1 MRYAVVLGVLA
12 VAACG
17 AGANQTEMT
26 EDEASSP
33 AAEMSEEERA
43 SMATLE
49 SLAEKYGDVSAA
61 LADGYRKDPSGAC
74 VTAEMVGL
82 PADLGAMGVHYLHPE
97 HVGLVPDAMPV
108 HGTDGVLDWER
119 PEVLVYE
126 PQADGSERL
135 VAIEYL
141 TSQQAWSDAGNAAPP
156 EFHGT
161 PFVAMADDPNTPQDE
176 AHGFTAHY
184 ELHIWTPREN
194 PSGKYAEFN
203 PAVTCAHAAPPA
215 PEHAMD

>member
-1 MRYAVVLGVLA
+1 MRYTVVLSLFA

-17 AGANQTEMT
+17 AGSNQTEMP
-26 EDEASSP
+26 EDDASSP

-49 SLAEKYGDVSAA
+49 SLAQKYADVSVA
-61 LADGYRKDPSGAC
+61 LADGYMRDPSGEC

-82 PADLGAMGVHYLHPE
+82 PADQGAMGVHYVHPQYL
-97 HVGLVPDAMPV
+97 GLVPDAMPV
-108 HGTDGVLDWER
+108 NGTDGVLDWAL

-126 PQADGSERL
+126 PQADGSEQL

-141 TSQQAWSDAGNAAPP
+141 TSQQAWADAGNTAAPQ
-156 EFHGT
+156 FHGT
-161 PFVAMADDPNTPQDE
+161 PFIAMADDPNTPEDE

-194 PSGKYAEFN
+194 PNGTYAEFN
-203 PAVTCAHAAPPA
+203 PAVTCEHAAP
-215 PEHAMD
+215 HAMN

>member
-1 MRYAVVLGVLA
+1 MRYAVVLSVLA

-17 AGANQTEMT
+17 AGSDQTEMD
-26 EDEASSP
+26 DEASLP
-33 AAEMSEEERA
+33 AAEVNEAEQA
-43 SMATLE
+43 AMATLE
-49 SLAEKYGDVSAA
+49 SLGQRYADVAA
-61 LADGYRKDPSGAC
+61 AVADGYMMDPSGAC

-82 PADLGAMGVHYLHPE
+82 PADQGAMGVHYIQPQY
-97 HVGLVPDAMPV
+97 VGLVADAMPV

-126 PQADGSERL
+126 PQADGSQQL

-141 TSQQAWSDAGNAAPP
+141 TSQQAWTDAGNTAPP
-156 EFHGT
+156 QFHGT
-161 PFVAMADDPNTPQDE
+161 PFVAMADDPNTPEDE

-194 PSGKYAEFN
+194 PNGMYAEFN
-203 PAVTCAHAAPPA
+203 PAVTCEHAAA
-215 PEHAMD
+215 HAMD